1 MSIDTLDMKII
12 SCLIDNAK
20 RTYRSI
26 SEDVGVSEATVKNRI
41 DRLMESGVIKKFTV
55 VLDYHK
61 LGRAIKAFIGLK
73 VQPAKLQA
81 IVEHMKEHPD
91 VFVLYRT
98 SGDVDLLFE
107 VIFEMMEDLNA
118 FLEKELRSSSDPTS
132 DVHGR
137 DSSLAPCILLGPSG
151 YEDGQTL
158 YLGRVLLQLY
168 LKHGFKIAAKIG
180 DGYGTVFD
188 LYLFSDLREGA
199 PSEVLQ
205 LLENYHPV
213 SLLCEVDVSELGL
226 QDLPLEGGHAAGSVY
241 LELAKKLEDIEEH
254 APVHQDDAAV
264 PNSINIR
271 QPVVH

>member
-41 DRLMESGVIKKFTV
+41 DRLMERGVIQKFTV

-61 LGRAIKAFIGLK
+61 LGRAIKAFIGLR

-91 VFVLYRT
+91 VHVLYRT

-118 FLEKELRSSSDPTS
+118 FLEKEL
-132 DVHGR
+132 
-137 DSSLAPCILLGPSG
+137 IL
-151 YEDGQTL
+151 DGIL
-158 YLGRVLLQLY
+158 
-168 LKHGFKIAAKIG
+168 
-180 DGYGTVFD
+180 GTVVTIVIGP
-188 LYLFSDLREGA
+188 YKRC
-199 PSEVLQ
+199 PWT
-205 LLENYHPV
+205 
-213 SLLCEVDVSELGL
+213 GL
-226 QDLPLEGGHAAGSVY
+226 
-241 LELAKKLEDIEEH
+241 
-254 APVHQDDAAV
+254 
-264 PNSINIR
+264 
-271 QPVVH
+271 